1 LAAQELDWHLLSMPV
16 MLKTNRRRLL
26 KRTLPA
32 AALGAL
38 SALAN
43 VVAAPNGAAA
53 KRMPVLF
60 IGHGSPMNAIQ
71 DNEFSRFLRGWSV
84 QLPRPKAVLVV
95 SAHWLTPGTTAVGV
109 QAHPKT
115 IHDFGSF
122 PKPLFDIRYPT
133 PGSPELAREAMAV
146 VRRARVQATEQWG
159 LDHGTWTVLHH
170 LYPAA
175 DIPVF
180 QLSIDYD
187 KPAAFHH
194 AVGRELAALR
204 DKGVLI
210 VGSGNV
216 VHNLRA
222 TDRVE
227 GLSSTASRP
236 WAQAFDDAV
245 KRALATRD
253 DFGLVNYARLA
264 SDAAATAVQ
273 TPDHYFPFLY
283 ALGASD
289 SMSEQ
294 ATSVFEGF
302 QAGTLSMRCVQFGA

>member
-1 LAAQELDWHLLSMPV
+1 
-16 MLKTNRRRLL
+16 MLKTYRRRLL
-26 KRTLPA
+26 KAALPM

-38 SALAN
+38 CTLAKVASAAN
-43 VVAAPNGAAA
+43 ESAATR
-53 KRMPVLF
+53 RMPVLF

-71 DNEFSRFLRGWSV
+71 DNEFSRFLRGWNTR
-84 QLPRPKAVLVV
+84 LPRPKAILVV
-95 SAHWLTPGTTAVGV
+95 SAHWLTPGASAVGV
-109 QAHPKT
+109 QLRPRT
-115 IHDFGSF
+115 IHDFGGF
-122 PKPLFDIRYPT
+122 PKPLFDMQYPA
-133 PGSPELAREAMAV
+133 PGSPEFAREAMAV
-146 VRRARVQATEQWG
+146 VKRAKVQPSEEWG

-227 GLSSTASRP
+227 GLSPTASRP

-245 KRALATRD
+245 KRALAARD
-253 DFGLVNYARLA
+253 DFGLVNYTRL
-264 SDAAATAVQ
+264 SGDAAATAVQ
-273 TPDHYFPFLY
+273 SPDHYFPFLY

-289 SMSEQ
+289 SMSEK
-294 ATSVFEGF
+294 ASSVFEGF

>member
-1 LAAQELDWHLLSMPV
+1 MSKIH
-16 MLKTNRRRLL
+16 RRHVL
-26 KRTLPA
+26 RTALPL

-38 SALAN
+38 STLAE
-43 VVAAPNGAAA
+43 VAAAAEPVTR
-53 KRMPVLF
+53 RMPVLF

-71 DNEFSRFLRGWSV
+71 DNAFSRFLRGWSA
-84 QLPRPKAVLVV
+84 QLPRPKAILVV
-95 SAHWLTPGTTAVGV
+95 SAHWLTPGATAVGV
-109 QAHPKT
+109 QERPKT
-115 IHDFGSF
+115 IHDFGGF
-122 PKPLFDIRYPT
+122 PQALFDMQYPA
-133 PGSPELAREAMAV
+133 PGSPALAREAMAV
-146 VRRARVQATEQWG
+146 VKRAKVQATQEWG

-170 LYPAA
+170 VYPAA

-222 TDRVE
+222 TDRIE
-227 GLSSTASRP
+227 GLSPTASRP

-245 KRALATRD
+245 KQALATRN
-253 DFGLVNYARLA
+253 DFGLVNYTRLA
-264 SDAAATAVQ
+264 GDAAATAVQ
-273 TPDHYFPFLY
+273 TPDHYYPFLY

-289 SMSEQ
+289 AAGEK
-294 ATSVFEGF
+294 AVSVFEGF
-302 QAGTLSMRCVQFGA
+302 QAGTLSMRCVQFGG

>member
-1 LAAQELDWHLLSMPV
+1 
-16 MLKTNRRRLL
+16 
-26 KRTLPA
+26 
-32 AALGAL
+32 
-38 SALAN
+38 
-43 VVAAPNGAAA
+43 
-53 KRMPVLF
+53 
-60 IGHGSPMNAIQ
+60 MNAIT
-71 DNEFSRFLRGWSV
+71 DNGFSHFLRGWGAGFA
-84 QLPRPKAVLVV
+84 RPKAILVV
-95 SAHWLTPGTTAVGV
+95 SAHWLTPGQTFVGI
-109 QAHPKT
+109 QSHPKT
-115 IHDFGSF
+115 IHDFGGF
-122 PKPLFDIRYPT
+122 PKALFDMEYPAA
-133 PGSPELAREAMAV
+133 GSPEFAREAMAV
-146 VRRARVQATEQWG
+146 VKRAKVQSTEEWG

-222 TDRVE
+222 TDRIE
-227 GLSSTASRP
+227 GLSPMASRP

-245 KRALATRD
+245 KRALAVRD
-253 DFGLVNYARLA
+253 DFGLVNFTRL
-264 SDAAATAVQ
+264 SGDAAATAVQ
-273 TPDHYFPFLY
+273 TPDHYYPFLY

-289 SMSEQ
+289 STSEK
-294 ATSVFEGF
+294 AVSLFEGF

>member
-1 LAAQELDWHLLSMPV
+1 MSPESS
-16 MLKTNRRRLL
+16 RRRLL
-26 KRTLPA
+26 KTALPV

-38 SALAN
+38 STLAD
-43 VVAAPNGAAA
+43 VVAAAAESA
-53 KRMPVLF
+53 PKRMPVLF

-71 DNEFSRFLRGWSV
+71 DNEFSRFLRGWNAR
-84 QLPRPKAVLVV
+84 LPRPRAILVV
-95 SAHWLTPGTTAVGV
+95 SAHWLTPGATAVGV
-109 QAHPKT
+109 QIRPKT
-115 IHDFGSF
+115 IHDFGGF
-122 PKPLFDIRYPT
+122 PQPLFDMQYPA
-133 PGSPELAREAMAV
+133 PGSPEFAREAMSV
-146 VRRARVQATEQWG
+146 IRRAKVEPTEAWG
-159 LDHGTWTVLHH
+159 LVHGTWTVLHH

-175 DIPVF
+175 DVPVF

-187 KPAAFHH
+187 RPAVFHH
-194 AVGRELAALR
+194 AVGRELAVLR

-227 GLSSTASRP
+227 GLSPTASRP
-236 WAQAFDDAV
+236 WAQSFDDAV
-245 KRALATRD
+245 KRALDTRND
-253 DFGLVNYARLA
+253 MGLVNYARLA
-264 SDAAATAVQ
+264 GDAAATAVQ

-289 SMSEQ
+289 SLNEK
-294 ATSVFEGF
+294 AASVFEGF

>member
-1 LAAQELDWHLLSMPV
+1 MTVKAG
-16 MLKTNRRRLL
+16 RRRLL
-26 KRTLPA
+26 KTTLPV

-38 SALAN
+38 SALAE
-43 VVAAPNGAAA
+43 VVGAAGNVPA
-53 KRMPVLF
+53 QRMPVLF

-71 DNEFSRFLRGWSV
+71 DNGFSRFLRGWRAH
-84 QLPRPKAVLVV
+84 LPTPRAILVV
-95 SAHWLTPGTTAVGV
+95 SAHWLTPGVTAVGV

-115 IHDFGSF
+115 LHDFGGF
-122 PKPLFDIRYPT
+122 PQPLFDLDYPA
-133 PGSPELAREAMAV
+133 PGAPEVAREAIAV
-146 VRRARVQATEQWG
+146 VRRAQVQPTQAWG
-159 LDHGTWTVLHH
+159 LDHGSWTVLHH

-187 KPAAFHH
+187 RPAAFHH
-194 AVGRELAALR
+194 AVGLELAALR
-204 DKGVLI
+204 DRGVLI

-222 TDRVE
+222 TDRID
-227 GLSSTASRP
+227 GLSPTASRP

-245 KRALATRD
+245 KRALAVRD
-253 DFGLVNYARLA
+253 DIGLVNYGRLA
-264 SDAAATAVQ
+264 GDAAATAVQ

-289 SMSEQ
+289 SLREQ
-294 ATSVFEGF
+294 AVSVFEGF
-302 QAGTLSMRCVQFGA
+302 QAGTLSMRCVQFGG